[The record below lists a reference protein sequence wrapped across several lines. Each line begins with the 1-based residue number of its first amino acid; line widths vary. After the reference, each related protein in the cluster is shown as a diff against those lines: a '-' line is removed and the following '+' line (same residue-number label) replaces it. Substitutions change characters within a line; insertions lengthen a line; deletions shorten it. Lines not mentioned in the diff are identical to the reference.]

1 MKHNSPSADSLPP
14 AAPLSV
20 SGQLIGWAV
29 FGGLVLVGFF
39 FGVVTGYEKPKPTL
53 LAKANKETPPP
64 PASGAPKPATQPQ
77 PMPQPITTVPPKEE
91 AAPKT
96 PKTDPPKAEPPKV
109 DKVDPPKPP
118 AAREERGTEK
128 TGSEAG
134 LVPARSVAHLRS
146 HCLNCHG
153 ATGKAKGDVNLTS
166 IANMMKSRGGKILV
180 PGKPDESD
188 VYTSITEREMPDGG
202 RPKPTPRELMTLRN
216 WILTGAKPRRRFT
229 SRRIRPYARD

>member
-1 MKHNSPSADSLPP
+1 
-14 AAPLSV
+14 
-20 SGQLIGWAV
+20 
-29 FGGLVLVGFF
+29 
-39 FGVVTGYEKPKPTL
+39 
-53 LAKANKETPPP
+53 
-64 PASGAPKPATQPQ
+64 
-77 PMPQPITTVPPKEE
+77 MPQPITTVPPKEE

-118 AAREERGTEK
+118 ALVKKEEPKTQALKPVSFQREV
-128 TGSEAG
+128 
-134 LVPARSVAHLRS
+134 LPILRS

-202 RPKPTPRELMTLRN
+202 RPKPTPRN
-216 WILTGAKPRRRFT
+216 
-229 SRRIRPYARD
+229 S